1 MVIFTDLD
9 VPSVLSCLS
18 SKSFSPFSTW
28 TSVRRAKENAK
39 KKTKDVE
46 GRTDEFSIIKTG
58 MLLFLTAEQS
68 CQKMLTL
75 RGQTIFFPCEWT
87 SEMPTIFQRKNSV
100 IAPKIHSKL
109 NCSDAVMAFYFLREK
124 DTCLVVCIVIF
135 ELFRLIFVSIFM
147 SVCPCACDV
156 SHTSSFYC
164 IHSSRSLI
172 KPPLQLR
179 YLSKARIPSNVLKHL
194 NLGVWK
200 M

>member
-1 MVIFTDLD
+1 MVIFKDLD

-39 KKTKDVE
+39 KKKKTKDVE

-58 MLLFLTAEQS
+58 MLLFLTAKQS

-75 RGQTIFFPCEWT
+75 WGQTIFFPCEWT

-109 NCSDAVMAFYFLREK
+109 NCSDAVMAFDFFLQER

-135 ELFRLIFVSIFM
+135 ELFRLIFWVKEGVNHQHHYFNLH
-147 SVCPCACDV
+147 A
-156 SHTSSFYC
+156 
-164 IHSSRSLI
+164 
-172 KPPLQLR
+172 LR
-179 YLSKARIPSNVLKHL
+179 KVF
-194 NLGVWK
+194 
-200 M
+200 